1 MLIVM
6 ECCCRT
12 LYFVIH
18 TEKINTHDF
27 KNETMDKN
35 IILYDAIYAS
45 FFRPFV
51 SYILPSAPMGLI
63 Q

>member
-6 ECCCRT
+6 ECRCRT
-12 LYFVIH
+12 LCFVIH
-18 TEKINTHDF
+18 TKKANIHDF
-27 KNETMDKN
+27 ENETMDKN

-45 FFRPFV
+45 FFSPFV
-51 SYILPSAPMGLI
+51 SYVFPSAPMGLI